1 MSTLKIQVRKNSGM
15 RSTGVLDLALA
26 LPPDKAVTL
35 RNRLISLNIFFSDLK
50 IKEFGEHPK
59 LTAIS
64 NIR

>member
-1 MSTLKIQVRKNSGM
+1 M